1 MGVPTATATA
11 TRTPSGPTPNLYIR
25 QLRMGSAHLDVGK
38 KLTYVLFSG
47 NNEGA
52 ASVKKHDSIVI
63 MDVVPLGLKDLKVQA
78 KHWKITLSDT
88 VSPAVLT
95 ATYDGSYPVKAGAV
109 LSPIFLTG
117 IVTEDAAPSI
127 TTTATVDAPNNT
139 NPLDSMVSDTV
150 YVGSDAS
157 SPYAP
162 VSDTLAGTPAL
173 ATPSAVPSATAM
185 ATAFPS
191 AAAMATALPSVV
203 PSATA
208 LPTLT
213 ATVAPSPSPTPSATV
228 MATVAPSPSP
238 TPSATVRA
246 TVTPTP
252 VVTATANPALTAT
265 AMPSPTPTATS
276 TVMAGPTPRVSST
289 PITAPLA
296 AGTATSTTIAT
307 PSMGPRLSISISRAG
322 APTGDTYAAGQQV
335 SYVLQVTNAQANENQ
350 IVSVF
355 DIAAVGISNVTFT
368 APGWTLGAS
377 NTVGPV
383 ALSGTFNGPYPI
395 AAGASLP
402 PITISGT
409 LTSTA
414 GPLFSNAAAVTSS
427 DNPDSTSNMCVDSIS
442 VQAAAAPTMT
452 ATAPSM
458 GTTTPTAVSGTTPTA
473 VSGTT
478 PTAVSGT
485 TPTAVGVATP
495 TAGRSVPPTFVTE
508 PTATA
513 TAPATGSTATV
524 MPATTPAATS
534 SAVTAP
540 GTSNQG
546 LAARPFLTRR
556 SGLALAIV
564 NSNLY
569 GSHGS
574 VQGRVK
580 LALVVANTSSAR
592 AVAAPG
598 TITVDEVIPLG
609 LSQIEA
615 QGKDWRI
622 SLSDTV
628 SPAIVHAQYIGKT
641 TLGPDMALPPISITG
656 VLNRDA
662 VPILTSTAAVS
673 LAGTSDGD
681 NAITA
686 SDTLL
691 VRDSW
696 QQLR

>member
-11 TRTPSGPTPNLYIR
+11 TKTPSEPTPNLYIR
-25 QLRMGSAHLDVGK
+25 QFRMGGPHLDVGK
-38 KLTYVLFSG
+38 KLMYVLFSG

-117 IVTEDAAPSI
+117 TVTADAAPSI

-150 YVGSDAS
+150 YVGSNAS

-162 VSDTLAGTPAL
+162 ISDTLAGTPAL
-173 ATPSAVPSATAM
+173 ALPSAEPLATALLTPTTM
-185 ATAFPS
+185 ATAS
-191 AAAMATALPSVV
+191 PSVV
-203 PSATA
+203 PSVTV
-208 LPTLT
+208 LLTPT
-213 ATVAPSPSPTPSATV
+213 ATVAPYPSPTPS
-228 MATVAPSPSP
+228 P
-238 TPSATVRA
+238 RA
-246 TVTPTP
+246 MTMVTPTL
-252 VVTATANPALTAT
+252 VATATANPTLTAT
-265 AMPSPTPTATS
+265 AMPSPMPSATS
-276 TVMAGPTPRVSST
+276 TVMAGPTPRVSLT
-289 PITAPLA
+289 PVTTPLA
-296 AGTATSTTIAT
+296 TGTATAT
-307 PSMGPRLSISISRAG
+307 PAMGPRLSISISRSG
-322 APTGDTYAAGQQV
+322 APAGDTYAVGQQV
-335 SYVLQVTNAQANENQ
+335 SYVLQVTNAQVPEKQ

-395 AAGASLP
+395 AAGANLP

-414 GPLFSNAAAVTSS
+414 GPLFSNAAAVISS
-427 DNPDSTSNMCVDSIS
+427 DDPDSPSNICVDSIA
-442 VQAAAAPTMT
+442 VQAAVTPTVT

-458 GTTTPTAVSGTTPTA
+458 GTTTPTVVSGTTPTA
-473 VSGTT
+473 V
-478 PTAVSGT
+478 AI
-485 TPTAVGVATP
+485 ATP
-495 TAGRSVPPTFVTE
+495 TAGRSVPPTFVAE
-508 PTATA
+508 PAATA
-513 TAPATGSTATV
+513 TAPTTGSTATA

-534 SAVTAP
+534 SAATAT
-540 GTSNQG
+540 GTYNQG
-546 LAARPFLTRR
+546 MAARPFLKRR

-569 GSHGS
+569 GSHAS

-580 LALVVANTSSAR
+580 LALVVANTSTIRTTAD
-592 AVAAPG
+592 PG
-598 TITVDEVIPLG
+598 SIVVDEVIPLG
-609 LSQIEA
+609 LSQIAA

-628 SPAIVHAQYIGKT
+628 SPAIVHAQYTGKAE
-641 TLGPDMALPPISITG
+641 LGPDMALPPISITG

-662 VPILTSTAAVS
+662 VPILTSTAAVNLS
-673 LAGTSDGD
+673 GSSDSN